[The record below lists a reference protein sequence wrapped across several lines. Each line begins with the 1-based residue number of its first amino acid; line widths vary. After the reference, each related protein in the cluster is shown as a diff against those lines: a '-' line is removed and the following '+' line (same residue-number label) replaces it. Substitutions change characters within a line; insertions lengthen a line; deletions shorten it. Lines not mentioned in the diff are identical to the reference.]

1 MKQIL
6 RKLPNSPLFVI
17 SLDEIC
23 IPLIFLLLLFFGHR
37 YLPHRLKKLR
47 RRSTN
52 AAELQQQEASAMQ
65 ASIVGQTP
73 VAMDI
78 NKPARGSQQNRAT
91 NGTVKRRGKGAILL
105 TLLLAVIG
113 IAAQGALAQSVTGD
127 VVVTVTDPTG
137 AVLPKATL
145 VLTQVDTAQQTTLAS
160 DSSGIGV
167 FAQLKPGPY
176 KLSVSAPGFKSTQ
189 LDNITVVIG
198 QRSALDVSMQV
209 GSVDNTVTISAAGAS
224 LLNSESAAVGQVMN
238 QTSIEELPL
247 NGRNFIQLTQLTTG
261 TNPVGQGNSPATT
274 WTGRSDT
281 TVSFA
286 GLRESD
292 TSYLLNG
299 IETRNARFGNTG
311 IRPSVD
317 AIQEFRV
324 QRTTFGAEFGHSA
337 SIVNTDLL
345 SGGNGFHLVVFEL
358 NRNKAYAANDYFS
371 NQSGTPQPSLNQN
384 NYGTTF
390 SGPVIIPHL
399 YNGRDKTFFMFN
411 YEAFRLG
418 KGVPLNGIYPSAAQ
432 LAGNLADNS
441 AGTGIFPT
449 SSAAC
454 QVTPLPSQCVDIID
468 PFTKAPYAG
477 NVIPTAR
484 LDPTAL
490 KALPYVLTSN
500 IAPVFSSTGSLSYNT
515 HESPKSVQHIDQY
528 NVRLDQRIS
537 ARDSVYA
544 TWSNSND
551 NLLTPSINPLGGNNA
566 PLNDHLWT
574 ATYTHIFGNTIFN
587 ELRGGVNDSATFR
600 NAQTAY
606 GPNYALSLFGLDY
619 GNNSDPATF
628 GIPNFSLGGGFGPVG
643 SITEVIGADDKN
655 YQVADNLSITHG
667 KLTSLN
673 GVQLI
678 HERFNQITDFGSNP
692 NLAYTEGYSGST
704 LADFLLGAPF
714 SITGAQG
721 DSSQQLHTNY
731 YGLYSQNNY
740 KLRPNLTVTAG
751 LRYEFAASPIESRNH
766 SQYFDFN
773 TGQFLYAGTSIRRS
787 IVKPDYNNLA
797 PRLGFAYRPGG
808 DLFKNTVIR
817 GGAGIYYSTDNFNEE
832 QFKNQGSPF
841 YSSRSNTTS
850 TTTPVSIFNPF
861 VGTSTSFPPAG
872 ANIFDID
879 QNNRTPYI
887 EQYGLSVQREFG
899 GEYLVEVEY
908 AGGAGRKL
916 PQRYNYNIRQDSTSA
931 PAYPQYGFILVT
943 GDYGRSNFNALT
955 AKLEKR
961 FTNGT
966 SFLVAYTY
974 SKAIDIGIT
983 DDFSALSRDFFTYD
997 RGVSDYDVPNRLVV
1011 SYDYHLPVGR
1021 GQRFLGSAPRA
1032 VDYALGGWQLNGIS
1046 TFSSGQYSTPVLS
1059 GGKTDLNIGTF
1070 SVTRP
1075 NRVGDP
1081 SAGRKAPSQWFN
1093 PAAFAAPATLVPGS
1107 AGRNSIEQPGYQNWD
1122 MSLFKAVA
1130 VTEKSSF
1137 QLRFEAFNVFNHTQ
1151 FGFANTTYGVTR
1163 DPNTNVVNYDTT
1175 SGFGSISS
1183 VRPGSPRV
1191 IQLGG
1196 RFSF

>member
-1 MKQIL
+1 ME
-6 RKLPNSPLFVI
+6 PS
-17 SLDEIC
+17 
-23 IPLIFLLLLFFGHR
+23 IFGR
-37 YLPHRLKKLR
+37 
-47 RRSTN
+47 
-52 AAELQQQEASAMQ
+52 
-65 ASIVGQTP
+65 TP
-73 VAMDI
+73 VQSGI
-78 NKPARGSQQNRAT
+78 NKPVGGIQHNRVT
-91 NGTVKRRGKGAILL
+91 NGTSARRGSILTLFVFLL
-105 TLLLAVIG
+105 TMAG
-113 IAAQGALAQSVTGD
+113 IVSPRLLAQSVTGD

-145 VLTQVDTAQQTTLAS
+145 VLTEVDTAQQTTLAS

-167 FAQLKPGPY
+167 FAQLKPGAY
-176 KLSVSAPGFKSTQ
+176 KLAVTAPGFKSVQ
-189 LDNITVVIG
+189 LDNITVSIG
-198 QRSALDVSMQV
+198 QRSSLDVSMQL
-209 GSVDNTVTISAAGAS
+209 GAADTTVTISAAAAS
-224 LLNSESAAVGQVMN
+224 LLNSESAAVGQVLN
-238 QTSIEELPL
+238 QSSIEALPL

-345 SGGNGFHLVVFEL
+345 SGANLFHLVLFEL

-371 NQSGTPQPSLNQN
+371 DQSGTPQPSLNQN
-384 NYGTTF
+384 NFGTTF
-390 SGPVIIPHL
+390 SGPVIIPHF
-399 YNGRDKTFFMFN
+399 YNGKDKTFFMFN
-411 YEAFRLG
+411 FEAFRLG
-418 KGVPLNGIYPSAAQ
+418 RGVPLNGIYPSAAQ

-441 AGTGIFPT
+441 AGTGLFPT
-449 SSAAC
+449 SSPFC
-454 QVTPLPSQCVDIID
+454 ITTPSSPQCVNIINPATNA
-468 PFTKAPYAG
+468 PFPG
-477 NVIPTAR
+477 NVIPTGQLNA
-484 LDPTAL
+484 TAVL
-490 KALPYVLTSN
+490 ATPYVLTSN
-500 IAPVFSSTGSLSYNT
+500 IAPVFSSTGALEYNT
-515 HESPKSVQHIDQY
+515 HETPKSIQSINQY
-528 NVRLDQRIS
+528 NVRIDQRITR
-537 ARDSVYA
+537 RDSVYA

-551 NLLTPSINPLGGNNA
+551 NLFNPSINPLGGNNA

-574 ATYTHIFGNTIFN
+574 ATYTHLFGDSIFN

-600 NAQTAY
+600 NAQTAD
-606 GPNYALSLFGLDY
+606 GPNYTQSLFGLDY

-628 GIPNFSLGGGFGPVG
+628 GIPNFTIAGFGPVG

-655 YQVADNLSITHG
+655 YQLADNLSITRG
-667 KLTSLN
+667 KLTTLN

-692 NLAYTEGYSGST
+692 NLVYSE
-704 LADFLLGAPF
+704 
-714 SITGAQG
+714 G

-731 YGLYSQNNY
+731 YGLYTQNNW
-740 KLRPNLTVTAG
+740 KLRSNLTLNLG
-751 LRYEFAASPIESRNH
+751 LRYEFAASPTESRDR
-766 SQYFDFN
+766 SQYFDYTTN
-773 TGQFLYAGTSIRRS
+773 KFLYAGSTIRRS

-797 PRLGFAYRPGG
+797 PRLGFAYKPNGNFFR
-808 DLFKNTVIR
+808 NTVVR
-817 GGAGIYYSTDNFNEE
+817 GGAGIYYGTDNFNEE

-841 YSSRSNTTS
+841 YSSRSNTPS
-850 TTTPVSIFNPF
+850 TTTPVSITNPF
-861 VGTSTSFPPAG
+861 AGTSTTFPPND

-879 QNNRTPYI
+879 QNNRTPYM

-899 GEYLVEVEY
+899 GDYLVELEY

-916 PQRYNYNIRQDSTSA
+916 PQRYNYNIGAIDTTGTIPLADRI
-931 PAYPQYGFILVT
+931 AYPQYGFILVSSN
-943 GDYGRSNFNALT
+943 YGRSNFNALT

-961 FTNGT
+961 FSSGT

-983 DDFSALSRDFFTYD
+983 DDFSALSRNFFTYD
-997 RGVSDYDVPNRLVV
+997 RGVSDYDVPQRLVV
-1011 SYDYHLPVGR
+1011 SYDYHLPFGR
-1021 GQRFLGSAPRA
+1021 GQRFLATAPRA
-1032 VDYALGGWQLNGIS
+1032 VDYVVGGWQLNGIS
-1046 TFSSGQYSTPVLS
+1046 TFTDGQYSTPTYP
-1059 GGKTDLNIGTF
+1059 GDNLNIGSF
-1070 SVTRP
+1070 STSRP
-1075 NRVGDP
+1075 DKVGNP
-1081 SAGRKAPSQWFN
+1081 AAGRKAPSQWFN
-1093 PAAFAAPATLVPGS
+1093 PAAFASPATPTTPGN
-1107 AGRNSIEQPGYQNWD
+1107 AGRNSIEQPGYDNWD
-1122 MSLFKAVA
+1122 MSLFKSVR

-1151 FGFANTTYGVTR
+1151 FAFANTTLGT
-1163 DPNTNVVNYDTT
+1163 
-1175 SGFGSISS
+1175 GFGTITA

>member
-1 MKQIL
+1 
-6 RKLPNSPLFVI
+6 
-17 SLDEIC
+17 
-23 IPLIFLLLLFFGHR
+23 
-37 YLPHRLKKLR
+37 
-47 RRSTN
+47 
-52 AAELQQQEASAMQ
+52 MQ

-78 NKPARGSQQNRAT
+78 NKPARGSQQNRVT

-137 AVLPKATL
+137 AVLPKAAL

-371 NQSGTPQPSLNQN
+371 DQIGTLQPSLNQN

-390 SGPVIIPHL
+390 SGPVVIPHL
-399 YNGRDKTFFMFN
+399 YNGKDKTFFMFN

-418 KGVPLNGIYPSAAQ
+418 KGVPFNGIYPSAAQ

-449 SSAAC
+449 DSAFCVATPSS
-454 QVTPLPSQCVDIID
+454 PQCVDIVD
-468 PFTKAPYAG
+468 PLVVDSNGKRTNPKFAG
-477 NVIPTAR
+477 NIIPTAR
-484 LDPTAL
+484 LDGTAL

-500 IAPVFSSTGSLSYNT
+500 IAPVFSSSGALEYNT
-515 HESPKSVQHIDQY
+515 HEVRKSVQQIDQY
-528 NVRLDQRIS
+528 NVRIDEKIS
-537 ARDSVYA
+537 ERDSVYA

-551 NLLTPSINPLGGNNA
+551 NLLNPSINPLGGNNA

-600 NAQTAY
+600 NAQTAD
-606 GPNYALSLFGLDY
+606 GPNYAQSLFGLTY

-628 GIPNFSLGGGFGPVG
+628 GIPNFNLGGNYGAVG

-655 YQVADNLSITHG
+655 YQVADNISITHG

-692 NLAYTEGYSGST
+692 NLLYTEGYSAQVPDPKNPGST
-704 LADFLLGAPF
+704 IPDPVPGLSDFLLGAPY

-731 YGLYSQNNY
+731 YGLYTQNNY
-740 KLRPNLTVTAG
+740 KVRPNLTLTAG
-751 LRYEFAASPIESRNH
+751 LRYEFAASPIESRNR
-766 SQYFDFN
+766 SQYFDPV
-773 TGQFLYAGTSIRRS
+773 TEQFFYAGTSIRRS

-797 PRLGFAYRPGG
+797 PRLGFAYRPSGEF
-808 DLFKNTVIR
+808 FKNTVIR
-817 GGAGIYYSTDNFNEE
+817 GGAGIYYGTDNFNEE

-841 YSSRSNTTS
+841 YSSRSNTPS
-850 TTTPVSIFNPF
+850 IIKPVSIFNPF
-861 VGTSTSFPPAG
+861 ANTSTNFPPA
-872 ANIFDID
+872 NDNVFDLD
-879 QNNRTPYI
+879 PNNRTPYM

-899 GEYLVEVEY
+899 GDYLVEVEY
-908 AGGAGRKL
+908 AGGVGRKL
-916 PQRYNYNIRQDSTSA
+916 PQRYNYNIGSIDPTGTVPLSQRILDPT
-931 PAYPQYGFILVT
+931 YGFILISSN
-943 GDYGRSNFNALT
+943 YGRSNFNALT
-955 AKLEKR
+955 AKVEKR

-966 SFLVAYTY
+966 SFLAAYTY

-997 RGVSDYDVPNRLVV
+997 RGVSDYDVPHRLVV
-1011 SYDYHLPVGR
+1011 SYDYHLPFGR
-1021 GQRFLGSAPRA
+1021 GQRFLGTAPRA
-1032 VDYALGGWQLNGIS
+1032 VDYAIGGWQLNGIS
-1046 TFSSGQYSTPVLS
+1046 TFTAGQYSTPAYP
-1059 GGKTDLNIGTF
+1059 GDNLNIGTF
-1070 SVTRP
+1070 STSRP
-1075 NRVGDP
+1075 DKVGDP
-1081 SAGRKAPSQWFN
+1081 AAGRKAPSLWFN
-1093 PAAFAAPATLVPGS
+1093 PAAFATPATPTTPGN

-1122 MSLFKAVA
+1122 MSLFKAIA
-1130 VTEKSSF
+1130 VTEKSAF

-1151 FGFANTTYGVTR
+1151 FGFANTTIGT
-1163 DPNTNVVNYDTT
+1163 
-1175 SGFGSISS
+1175 GFGSINS

>member
-1 MKQIL
+1 
-6 RKLPNSPLFVI
+6 
-17 SLDEIC
+17 
-23 IPLIFLLLLFFGHR
+23 LLLLFSQRR
-37 YLPHRLKKLR
+37 YLPHRLQKPAAAAL
-47 RRSTN
+47 N
-52 AAELQQQEASAMQ
+52 AEALQQQEASAMQ
-65 ASIVGQTP
+65 RLIFGQRPTKT
-73 VAMDI
+73 DT
-78 NKPARGSQQNRAT
+78 NKPGTSGRQNHISDMVSTRGERIS
-91 NGTVKRRGKGAILL
+91 ILL
-105 TLLLAVIG
+105 LVILAM
-113 IAAQGALAQSVTGD
+113 AAFTSRRALAQSVTGD

-145 VLTQVDTAQQTTLAS
+145 VLTQVDTAQRTTLAS

-167 FAQLKPGPY
+167 FAQLKPGGY
-176 KLSVSAPGFKSTQ
+176 KLSVSAPGFKSTE

-198 QRSALDVSMQV
+198 QRSSLDVSMQI

-345 SGGNGFHLVVFEL
+345 SGGNGYHLVVFEL

-371 NQSGTPQPSLNQN
+371 DQSGVTQPSLNQN

-390 SGPVIIPHL
+390 SGPVVIPHF
-399 YNGRDKTFFMFN
+399 YNGKDKTFFMFN

-418 KGVPLNGIYPSAAQ
+418 KGVPLTGIYPSAAQ
-432 LAGNLADNS
+432 LTGNLADNS
-441 AGTGIFPT
+441 AGTGLFPT
-449 SSAAC
+449 NSAFCAATPSS
-454 QVTPLPSQCVDIID
+454 SQCVNIINPLTNT
-468 PFTKAPYAG
+468 PFPG
-477 NVIPTAR
+477 NVIPTAQ
-484 LDPTAL
+484 LDGTAQ

-500 IAPVFSSTGSLSYNT
+500 IAPVFSSSGALEYNT
-515 HESPKSVQHIDQY
+515 HETPKSVQTIDQY
-528 NVRLDQRIS
+528 NVRIDERLSD
-537 ARDSVYA
+537 RDSVYA

-551 NLLTPSINPLGGNNA
+551 NLLNPSINPLGGNNA

-574 ATYTHIFGNTIFN
+574 ATYTHIFGSTIFN

-600 NAQTAY
+600 NAQTAD
-606 GPNYALSLFGLDY
+606 GPNYTQSLFGLSY

-628 GIPNFSLGGGFGPVG
+628 GIPNFTIAGFGPVG

-655 YQVADNLSITHG
+655 YQLADNLSITHG
-667 KLTSLN
+667 KLTTLN

-692 NLAYTEGYSGST
+692 NLVYTEGYSALFANGAQDHVSG
-704 LADFLLGAPF
+704 LSDFLLGEPY
-714 SITGAQG
+714 SITGAEG

-731 YGLYSQNNY
+731 YGLYTQNNY
-740 KLRPNLTVTAG
+740 KIRPNLTLTAG
-751 LRYEFAASPIESRNH
+751 LRYEFAASPTESRNR

-808 DLFKNTVIR
+808 DLFKNTVVR

-841 YSSRSNTTS
+841 YSSRSNTPS
-850 TTTPVSIFNPF
+850 TTTPVSITNPF
-861 VGTSTSFPPAG
+861 ANASTAFPPAG

-879 QNNRTPYI
+879 QNNRTPFI
-887 EQYGLSVQREFG
+887 TQYGLSIQREFG
-899 GEYLVEVEY
+899 GDYLVEIEY

-916 PQRYNYNIRQDSTSA
+916 PQRYNYNIGAIDPTGKIPLANRI
-931 PAYPQYGFILVT
+931 AYPQYGFILVT

-955 AKLEKR
+955 AKVEKR
-961 FTNGT
+961 FTHGN

-983 DDFSALSRDFFTYD
+983 DDFSALSRDFFKYD
-997 RGVSDYDVPNRLVV
+997 RGVSDYDVPQRLVV
-1011 SYDYHLPVGR
+1011 SYDYHLPFGR
-1021 GQRFLGSAPRA
+1021 GQRFLATAPRA
-1032 VDYALGGWQLNGIS
+1032 VDYAIGGWQLNGIS
-1046 TFSSGQYSTPVLS
+1046 TFTAGQYSTPAYP
-1059 GGKTDLNIGTF
+1059 GDNLNIGGF
-1070 SVTRP
+1070 STSRP
-1075 NRVGDP
+1075 DKVGDP
-1081 SAGRKAPSQWFN
+1081 TAGRKAPSQWFN
-1093 PAAFAAPATLVPGS
+1093 PAAFAAPATPTTPGN
-1107 AGRNSIEQPGYQNWD
+1107 AGRNSIEQPGYDNWD
-1122 MSLFKAVA
+1122 LSLFKAIA
-1130 VTEKSSF
+1130 VTEKSAF

-1151 FGFANTTYGVTR
+1151 FGFANTTLGA
-1163 DPNTNVVNYDTT
+1163 
-1175 SGFGSISS
+1175 GFGTITS

>member
-1 MKQIL
+1 M
-6 RKLPNSPLFVI
+6 
-17 SLDEIC
+17 
-23 IPLIFLLLLFFGHR
+23 
-37 YLPHRLKKLR
+37 
-47 RRSTN
+47 
-52 AAELQQQEASAMQ
+52 EAS
-65 ASIVGQTP
+65 IFGRKP
-73 VAMDI
+73 VRTDV
-78 NKPARGSQQNRAT
+78 NKPARGGQQNLNSGA
-91 NGTVKRRGKGAILL
+91 VLARRSSKLILVP
-105 TLLLAVIG
+105 LLLVLLG
-113 IAAQGALAQSVTGD
+113 IAPPRLLAQSITGD
-127 VVVTVTDPTG
+127 IVVTVTDPTG

-145 VLTQVDTAQQTTLAS
+145 VLTQVDTDQKTTLTS
-160 DSSGIGV
+160 DSSGLGT
-167 FAQLKPGPY
+167 FSQLKPGAY
-176 KLSVSAPGFKSTQ
+176 KLSVSAPGFSSTQ

-198 QRSALDVSMQV
+198 QRSALDVAMQI

-238 QTSIEELPL
+238 QKSIEELPL

-384 NYGTTF
+384 NYGATL

-399 YNGRDKTFFMFN
+399 YNGKDKTFFMVN

-418 KGVPLNGIYPSAAQ
+418 RGVPLNGIYPSAAQ

-441 AGTGIFPT
+441 AGTGLFPIA
-449 SSAAC
+449 SSFCVA
-454 QVTPLPSQCVDIID
+454 TPSSPQCVDIVD
-468 PFTKAPYAG
+468 PITKVPYAG
-477 NVIPTAR
+477 NVIPKGR
-484 LDPTAL
+484 LDGTAQ

-500 IAPVFSSTGSLSYNT
+500 IAPVFNSAGALSYNT
-515 HESPKSVQHIDQY
+515 HESPKSIQHIDQY
-528 NVRLDQRIS
+528 NVRLDQKIS
-537 ARDSVYA
+537 DRDSVYA

-551 NLLTPSINPLGGNNA
+551 NLLNPSINPLGGNNA

-574 ATYTHIFGNTIFN
+574 ATYTHIFGTTIFN

-600 NAQTAY
+600 NAQTAN
-606 GPNYALSLFGLDY
+606 GPNYAQSLFGLDY

-628 GIPNFSLGGGFGPVG
+628 GIPNFTIAGFGPVG

-692 NLAYTEGYSGST
+692 NLVYTEGYSALLFDPSPTSLTHRKPDSNNGLS
-704 LADFLLGAPF
+704 DFLLGAPY
-714 SITGAQG
+714 SITGATG

-731 YGLYSQNNY
+731 YGLYTQNNY
-740 KLRPNLTVTAG
+740 KLRPNLTVTLG
-751 LRYEFAASPIESRNH
+751 LRYEFAASPTESRDR
-766 SQYFDFN
+766 SQYFDP
-773 TGQFLYAGTSIRRS
+773 TPSVQQFFYAGTSIRRS

-797 PRLGFAYRPGG
+797 PRLGFAYRPSG

-817 GGAGIYYSTDNFNEE
+817 GGAGIYYGTDNFNEE

-841 YSSRSNTTS
+841 YSSRSNTPS

-861 VGTSTSFPPAG
+861 AGTSTNFPPAG
-872 ANIFDID
+872 ANIFDLD
-879 QNNRTPYI
+879 PNNRTPYM

-908 AGGAGRKL
+908 AGGVGRKL
-916 PQRYNYNIRQDSTSA
+916 PQRYNYNIGRVDPAGSA
-931 PAYPQYGFILVT
+931 LSSRIADPNYGFILISSN
-943 GDYGRSNFNALT
+943 YGRSNFNALT
-955 AKLEKR
+955 AKVEKR

-966 SFLVAYTY
+966 SFLAAYTY

-983 DDFSALSRDFFTYD
+983 DDFSALSTNFFKYD
-997 RGVSDYDVPNRLVV
+997 RGVSDYDVPQRLVL
-1011 SYDYHLPVGR
+1011 SYGYHLPFGR
-1021 GQRFLGSAPRA
+1021 GQRFLGNSPRS
-1032 VDYALGGWQLNGIS
+1032 VDYAIGGWQLNGIS
-1046 TFSSGQYSTPVLS
+1046 TFTSGQYSTPAYS
-1059 GGKTDLNIGTF
+1059 GDNLNIGAF
-1070 SVTRP
+1070 STSRP
-1075 NRVGDP
+1075 DKVGDP
-1081 SAGRKAPSQWFN
+1081 AAGRKTPSQWFN
-1093 PAAFAAPATLVPGS
+1093 PAAFASPATPTTPGN

-1122 MSLFKAVA
+1122 MSLFKAVP
-1130 VTEKSSF
+1130 VTEKVSF

-1151 FGFANTTYGVTR
+1151 FGFANTTIGT
-1163 DPNTNVVNYDTT
+1163 
-1175 SGFGSISS
+1175 GFGSISS